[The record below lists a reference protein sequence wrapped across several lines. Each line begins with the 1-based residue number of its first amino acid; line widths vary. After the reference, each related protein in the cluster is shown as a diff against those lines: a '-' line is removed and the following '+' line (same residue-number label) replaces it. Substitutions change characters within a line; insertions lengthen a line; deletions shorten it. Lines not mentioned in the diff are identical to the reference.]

1 MATIKKHIPG
11 GISNVKER
19 VGKPQTIAK
28 LVQGK
33 NEPVRNFSYR
43 VKHTVAV
50 IHNYKAEL
58 PRGAT
63 EIQKTIAMMLKRQVE
78 YKINLH
84 FMNGINRELKD
95 KMEANME
102 FHKATIDEKI
112 ALAIRI
118 ERILDPKDLP
128 LAEMAARRAEAAKKA
143 EEDVKEEEPKTEKT
157 EEEIKKEISA
167 LNRELNQCHG
177 GSQQRR
183 GRY

>member
-1 MATIKKHIPG
+1 M
-11 GISNVKER
+11 
-19 VGKPQTIAK
+19 
-28 LVQGK
+28 
-33 NEPVRNFSYR
+33 
-43 VKHTVAV
+43 AV

-78 YKINLH
+78 YEINLH
-84 FMNGINRELKD
+84 FMNCIHKELKD

-128 LAEMAARRAEAAKKA
+128 ISEMADQKSRSRQE
-143 EEDVKEEEPKTEKT
+143 
-157 EEEIKKEISA
+157 
-167 LNRELNQCHG
+167 G
-177 GSQQRR
+177 
-183 GRY
+183 